1 MPLNRQPN
9 IPDQDVFYAELI
21 NTLRDLS
28 DERADIYMKGTV
40 RIRVVWA
47 GDQDVSGASLFHDQ
61 WYESYTRDPSTVSA
75 WLKR

>member
-1 MPLNRQPN
+1 MTTATGERQTLARLGGDQGWNRR
-9 IPDQDVFYAELI
+9 V
-21 NTLRDLS
+21 S

-47 GDQDVSGASLFHDQ
+47 GDESISGATLFHDDM
-61 WYESYTRDPSTVSA
+61 YESYTRDPGTVRA

>member
-1 MPLNRQPN
+1 MADTGQRQALAQLGEERGWNRR
-9 IPDQDVFYAELI
+9 I
-21 NTLRDLS
+21 S
-28 DERADIYMKGTV
+28 DGRADIYMKGTV

-47 GDQDVSGASLFHDQ
+47 GDQDLSGASLFHDQ

>member
-1 MPLNRQPN
+1 MADTGERQVLAQLGEERGWNRR
-9 IPDQDVFYAELI
+9 I
-21 NTLRDLS
+21 S

-47 GDQDVSGASLFHDQ
+47 GDEDISGASLFHDQ

-75 WLKR
+75 WLRR

>member
-1 MPLNRQPN
+1 MADTGERQVLAQLGNERGWNRR
-9 IPDQDVFYAELI
+9 I
-21 NTLRDLS
+21 S

-47 GDQDVSGASLFHDQ
+47 GDQDISGASLFHDQ

-75 WLKR
+75 WLRR

>member
-1 MPLNRQPN
+1 MADTGERQVLAQLGEERGWNRR
-9 IPDQDVFYAELI
+9 I
-21 NTLRDLS
+21 S

-47 GDQDVSGASLFHDQ
+47 GDQDLSGASLFHDQ

>member
-1 MPLNRQPN
+1 MADTGERQVLAQLGDERGWNRR
-9 IPDQDVFYAELI
+9 I
-21 NTLRDLS
+21 S

-47 GDQDVSGASLFHDQ
+47 GDQEISGASLFHDQ

-75 WLKR
+75 WLRR

>member
-1 MPLNRQPN
+1 MADTGQRQLLAQLGEERGWNRR
-9 IPDQDVFYAELI
+9 I
-21 NTLRDLS
+21 S
-28 DERADIYMKGTV
+28 DGRADIYMKGTV

-47 GDQDVSGASLFHDQ
+47 GDQDLSGASLFHDQ

>member
-1 MPLNRQPN
+1 MADTGERQVLAQLGEERGWNRR
-9 IPDQDVFYAELI
+9 I
-21 NTLRDLS
+21 S

-47 GDQDVSGASLFHDQ
+47 GDQEISGASLFHDQ

-75 WLKR
+75 WLRR

>member
-1 MPLNRQPN
+1 MADNDQRQVLAQLGEERGWNRR
-9 IPDQDVFYAELI
+9 I
-21 NTLRDLS
+21 S
-28 DERADIYMKGTV
+28 HGRADIYMKGTV

-47 GDQDVSGASLFHDQ
+47 GDQDLSGASLFHDQ

>member
-1 MPLNRQPN
+1 MADTGQRQVLAQLGEERGWNRR
-9 IPDQDVFYAELI
+9 I
-21 NTLRDLS
+21 S
-28 DERADIYMKGTV
+28 DGRADIYMKGTV

-47 GDQDVSGASLFHDQ
+47 GDQDLSGASLFHDQ

>member
-1 MPLNRQPN
+1 MADTGERQVLAQLGDERGWNRR
-9 IPDQDVFYAELI
+9 I
-21 NTLRDLS
+21 S

-47 GDQDVSGASLFHDQ
+47 GDQDISGASLFHDQ

-75 WLKR
+75 WLRR

>member
-1 MPLNRQPN
+1 MADTGERQVLAQLGDERGWNR
-9 IPDQDVFYAELI
+9 
-21 NTLRDLS
+21 RSS

-47 GDQDVSGASLFHDQ
+47 GDQDISGASLFHDQ

-75 WLKR
+75 WLRR

>member
-1 MPLNRQPN
+1 MADTGERQVLAQLGEERGWNRR
-9 IPDQDVFYAELI
+9 I
-21 NTLRDLS
+21 S

-47 GDQDVSGASLFHDQ
+47 GDQNVSGASLFHDQ
-61 WYESYTRDPSTVSA
+61 WYESYTRDPSTISA

>member
-1 MPLNRQPN
+1 MADTGERQVLAQLGDERGWNRR
-9 IPDQDVFYAELI
+9 I
-21 NTLRDLS
+21 S

-61 WYESYTRDPSTVSA
+61 WYESYTRDPSTISA
-75 WLKR
+75 WLRR

>member
-1 MPLNRQPN
+1 MADTGERQVLAQLGEERGWNRR
-9 IPDQDVFYAELI
+9 I
-21 NTLRDLS
+21 S

-47 GDQDVSGASLFHDQ
+47 GDQDISGASLFHDQ

-75 WLKR
+75 WLRR